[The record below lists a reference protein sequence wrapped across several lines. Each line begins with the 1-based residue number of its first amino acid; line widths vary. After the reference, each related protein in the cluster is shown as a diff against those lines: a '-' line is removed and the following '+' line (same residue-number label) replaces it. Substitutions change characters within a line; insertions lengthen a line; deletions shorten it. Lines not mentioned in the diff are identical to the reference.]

1 MLDTIRILLEKCDD
15 KSIEMLLEYIR
26 EIKLTEEGS
35 ITEQGKMN
43 CCGCSR
49 MTSSYNEN
57 QMLYLSLLSEEC
69 NVPNIVRRLIS
80 EMGITPKYK
89 AHEYIVQGCEIIISK
104 GDISNCMI
112 TKEVY
117 PVLARKFKVSPK
129 SVEHAMRSAISQFW
143 EKRALN
149 EKQKVRFD
157 HYFTS
162 KPSNMDFLVKMVSVA
177 LDIMN
182 GCQGKF
188 A

>member
-1 MLDTIRILLEKCDD
+1 MLDKIRILLEKCDD
-15 KSIEMLLEYIR
+15 ESIEMLLEYIR
-26 EIKLTEEGS
+26 EVKLIEEGRIS
-35 ITEQGKMN
+35 EQAKTN
-43 CCGCSR
+43 CCGCSCIL
-49 MTSSYNEN
+49 SSYNEN

-89 AHEYIVQGCEIIISK
+89 AHEYIVQSCDIISK
-104 GDISNCMI
+104 GDISSCMI

-117 PVLARKFKVSPK
+117 PELARKFKVSPK

-143 EKRALN
+143 EKRTLN

-157 HYFTS
+157 HYFSS

-182 GCQGKF
+182 GYQGKF

>member
-26 EIKLTEEGS
+26 EIKLTEEAS

-89 AHEYIVQGCEIIISK
+89 AHEYIVQGCDIIISK
-104 GDISNCMI
+104 GDISSELIDSAFSDSKIHENCPFFI
-112 TKEVY
+112 VQLNKNTFFSFPLFWK
-117 PVLARKFKVSPK
+117 ATRDTVSWHHGTLSGP
-129 SVEHAMRSAISQFW
+129 
-143 EKRALN
+143 AL
-149 EKQKVRFD
+149 
-157 HYFTS
+157 
-162 KPSNMDFLVKMVSVA
+162 
-177 LDIMN
+177 
-182 GCQGKF
+182 
-188 A
+188 